1 MLLGNIDRIS
11 PCIGRPNLCIL
22 LHVYDV
28 SYPDTMSGILYFFW
42 QDVALLIQHTV
53 YSSFMAELRDNVHTI
68 YMFDL
73 L

>member
-42 QDVALLIQHTV
+42 RDVALLIQ
-53 YSSFMAELRDNVHTI
+53 DNVVRGTRYIVLKLHG
-68 YMFDL
+68 
-73 L
+73 